1 MNNRFNMTDDEP
13 KKQISIQIKINLNTE
28 DKKQTNNYNNTNYN
42 NYKPRNSYQ
51 NNNYQRRNND
61 NYNNKPRNNNYNNNQ
76 VERNNYHNKPR
87 NNNYNNNQTEK
98 NNRFGGNNGRRNN
111 NYQQNNNNGRRNNN
125 YQQNNNNQNNNGRRN
140 NNYQQN
146 NKKNKKQRHQKH
158 PQYNNMENDHLNTH
172 WTIHIHNTSETDWTL
187 ESYKKVFVIRKITD
201 FWTFFNNFTDFQKF
215 NFYIM
220 RGDIKPVYEDKNNT
234 NGYSYSYIIP
244 GRKVNQTFIHVLAE
258 MMCEK
263 LVDIKDY
270 NEVCG
275 VSLVPKPNGISIF
288 KIWMRNKTNVKELKI
303 KDDNLI
309 NGRYQEH
316 KLY

>member
-111 NYQQNNNNGRRNNN
+111 NYQQNN
-125 YQQNNNNQNNNGRRN
+125 
-140 NNYQQN
+140 
-146 NKKNKKQRHQKH
+146 KKNKKQRQQKH

>member
-98 NNRFGGNNGRRNN
+98 NNRFGG
-111 NYQQNNNNGRRNNN
+111 
-125 YQQNNNNQNNNGRRN
+125 NNGRRN

>member
-1 MNNRFNMTDDEP
+1 MSDDEP
-13 KKQISIQIKINLNTE
+13 KKQISIQIKINLNAE
-28 DKKQTNNYNNTNYN
+28 KKTTNNYN
-42 NYKPRNSYQ
+42 NYKPRNNNYHQ
-51 NNNYQRRNND
+51 NNNNYYKPRNDNYNN
-61 NYNNKPRNNNYNNNQ
+61 NYNNKPRNNNYNN
-76 VERNNYHNKPR
+76 KPR
-87 NNNYNNNQTEK
+87 NNNYNNKPRYNNDNQVVK
-98 NNRFGGNNGRRNN
+98 NDRFGGNNYNKNNNYNNNNRNN
-111 NYQQNNNNGRRNNN
+111 NNYNNNRNNNNYNKNNNNN
-125 YQQNNNNQNNNGRRN
+125 YH
-140 NNYQQN
+140 
-146 NKKNKKQRHQKH
+146 NKKSKKNQRHQKH
-158 PQYNNMENDHLNTH
+158 PQYNNMENDQLNTH

-187 ESYKKVFVIRKITD
+187 HSYKKVFVIKKITD
-201 FWTFFNNFTDFQKF
+201 FWTFFNNFTDLQKF
-215 NFYIM
+215 NFYVM

-263 LVDIKDY
+263 LVNIKNY

-288 KIWMRNKTNVKELKI
+288 KIWMRNKNNVLDLKI